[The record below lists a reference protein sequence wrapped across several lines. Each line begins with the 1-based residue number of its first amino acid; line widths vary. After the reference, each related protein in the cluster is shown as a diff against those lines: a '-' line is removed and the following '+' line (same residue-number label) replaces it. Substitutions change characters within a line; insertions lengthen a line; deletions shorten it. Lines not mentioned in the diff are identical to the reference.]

1 MKGKAMLLI
10 TGGTGQNGRTTIGE
24 FVREKRHVRVLVR
37 NLAKASN
44 IGLDRIA
51 EVELVQGD
59 MGKPDTLAAA
69 LDGVERV
76 LMISSPT
83 SDMLDTQCRFIDACE
98 RKGVRHVIK
107 FSGAESGIGFD
118 PAKFRFAQMHE
129 DIEDYLEGSGLAW
142 THVRP
147 SQFMQVYLREAPDIA
162 AKGLLRLPFG
172 SISLSPVDVG
182 DIAKVAYRLL
192 RDGGHESERLDMTGP
207 EALTMNDIAARISTA
222 VGKPVRYEA
231 ISAEDRRK
239 SLLAS
244 GMPPDFADALDEQLT
259 ERLKRPQSRVYLGT
273 HETFGIQP
281 TTFAEFAERNANAF
295 RGDVRPQ

>member
-1 MKGKAMLLI
+1 MLLI

-24 FVREKRHVRVLVR
+24 FVRERRHVRVLVR
-37 NLAKASN
+37 NLAKASS

-59 MGKPDTLAAA
+59 MGKPDTLNDA

-83 SDMLDTQCRFIDACE
+83 PDMLDTQCRFIDACG

-118 PAKFRFAQMHE
+118 PVKFRFAQMHE
-129 DIEDYLEGSGLAW
+129 DIEDYLERSGLAW
-142 THVRP
+142 THIRP

-172 SISLSPVDVG
+172 SIDLSPVDVG

-222 VGKPVRYEA
+222 IGRPVGYEA
-231 ISAEDRRK
+231 ISAEERHK
-239 SLLAS
+239 GFLAS
-244 GMPPDFADALDEQLT
+244 GMPPTLADALDEQLA
-259 ERLKRPQSRVYLGT
+259 ERLKRPRSRVYPGT
-273 HETFGIQP
+273 HEAFGVRP
-281 TTFAEFAERNANAF
+281 TTFAEFAQRNADVF
-295 RGDVRPQ
+295 RGNAQRQ